1 MSNSKLSSDQLFQ
14 VLIAP
19 VVTEKSTRAAEDN
32 GQVVFQVAPRANRND
47 VKAAVEQ
54 AFDVEVEAVKILNV
68 KGKTKR
74 FGRTLGKRNDRK
86 KAYIRLKEGSDID
99 FAEDRIAVFPSQD
112 LFRLSTIV
120 QIDWS

>member
-1 MSNSKLSSDQLFQ
+1 MSQAAKSSLSKDALYQ

-19 VVTEKSTRAAEDN
+19 VVTEKSTRAAEES
-32 GQVVFQVAPRANRND
+32 GQVVFQVANSANRHD
-47 VKAAVEQ
+47 VKAAIEQ
-54 AFDVEVEAVKILNV
+54 AFEVEVESVKILNV

-99 FAEDRIAVFPSQD
+99 FAEFQA
-112 LFRLSTIV
+112 
-120 QIDWS
+120 

>member
-1 MSNSKLSSDQLFQ
+1 MSNLSKDELFQ

-19 VVTEKSTRAAEDN
+19 VVTEKSTRAAEQG
-32 GQVVFQVAPRANRND
+32 GQVVFNVLSSANRND

-54 AFDVEVEAVKILNV
+54 AFEVEVESVRILNV

-74 FGRTLGKRNDRK
+74 FGRTTGRRNDRK

-99 FAEDRIAVFPSQD
+99 FAEFQA
-112 LFRLSTIV
+112 
-120 QIDWS
+120 

>member
-1 MSNSKLSSDQLFQ
+1 MSQSKLSKDELFQ
-14 VLIAP
+14 VILSP
-19 VVTEKSTRAAEDN
+19 VVTEKSTRAAESH
-32 GQVVFQVAPRANRND
+32 GQAVFHVANSATRND

-54 AFDVEVEAVKILNV
+54 AFDVEVESVKILNV

-99 FAEDRIAVFPSQD
+99 FAEFQA
-112 LFRLSTIV
+112 
-120 QIDWS
+120 

>member
-1 MSNSKLSSDQLFQ
+1 MSQSKLTKDQLFQ

-19 VVTEKSTRAAEDN
+19 VVTEKSTRAAEFH
-32 GQVVFQVAPRANRND
+32 GQAVFQVANSATRND

-54 AFDVEVEAVKILNV
+54 AFDVEVESVKILNV

-74 FGRTLGKRNDRK
+74 FGRAIGKRNDRK

-99 FAEDRIAVFPSQD
+99 FAEFQA
-112 LFRLSTIV
+112 
-120 QIDWS
+120 

>member
-1 MSNSKLSSDQLFQ
+1 MSSANNRSGSTLSKDALFQ

-19 VVTEKSTRAAEDN
+19 VVTEKSTRAAELG
-32 GQVVFQVAPRANRND
+32 GQVVFQVATTATRHD

-54 AFDVEVEAVKILNV
+54 AFDVEVDAVKILNV

-74 FGRTLGKRNDRK
+74 FGGAKGKRNDRK

-99 FAEDRIAVFPSQD
+99 FAEFQA
-112 LFRLSTIV
+112 
-120 QIDWS
+120 